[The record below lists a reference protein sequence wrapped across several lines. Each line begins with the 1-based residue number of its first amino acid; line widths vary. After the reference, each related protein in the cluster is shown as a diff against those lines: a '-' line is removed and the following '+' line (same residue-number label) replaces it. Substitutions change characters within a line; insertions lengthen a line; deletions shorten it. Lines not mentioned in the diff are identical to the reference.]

1 MRLLPW
7 VQDVGGRLT
16 WPSRSRSVLLAAW
29 EVASRLAILSP
40 RYFPPP
46 TAVGSFLVHHFV
58 GGDLGAETLTT
69 VMRVA
74 AAFAIAAIPGVAVG
88 LLMGMARPVREA
100 IDPYIAFLYPVPKIA
115 LLPFLL
121 ILLGV
126 GEPAFVLT
134 GALSAFFQIAIS
146 TLAGRADDGP
156 AAPRGRPQL
165 RGARHRGCSA
175 R

>member
-1 MRLLPW
+1 M
-7 VQDVGGRLT
+7 
-16 WPSRSRSVLLAAW
+16 
-29 EVASRLAILSP
+29 
-40 RYFPPP
+40 
-46 TAVGSFLVHHFV
+46 GSFLVHHFA
-58 GGDLGAETLTT
+58 GEDLGAETLTT
-69 VMRVA
+69 VMRLA
-74 AAFAIAAIPGVAVG
+74 AAFAIAAIPGRARWDS
-88 LLMGMARPVREA
+88 LMGMPPVREA

-146 TLAGRADDGP
+146 TWPACRPWIRGSSRSAATTGRTAS
-156 AAPRGRPQL
+156 
-165 RGARHRGCSA
+165 GCSA